1 VTNPKDAGT
10 NPAGEGGKAG
20 SPHAE
25 VYGQPRPASSMTKY
39 IRPTLWG
46 LLIVYALAVLLAN
59 RDSVEVN
66 FIFFTARAPLVIA
79 LGVMFVVGALVGI
92 GALMMR
98 DRRKGKAKG

>member
-1 VTNPKDAGT
+1 MTNPKDASGAQPT
-10 NPAGEGGKAG
+10 GGSG
-20 SPHAE
+20 QPGGPHAE
-25 VYGQPRPASSMTKY
+25 VYGQPRPARSMTKY

-46 LLIVYALAVLLAN
+46 LLTLYAAAVLFAN

-79 LGVMFVVGALVGI
+79 LGVMFIVGALVGI

-98 DRRKGKAKG
+98 DRRKGKR